1 MKKGKPAKAAEVPAS
16 LWMKFLLEK
25 VIRMSYLANDGHWV
39 INENGEGGLLEFA
52 PNITNISLI
61 VGNLNVKDF
70 QNLSHLRACWEIGFR

>member
-1 MKKGKPAKAAEVPAS
+1 
-16 LWMKFLLEK
+16 
-25 VIRMSYLANDGHWV
+25 MSYLANDGHWV